1 MQDLNTYYSCRNRY
15 DQSFGARMSLK
26 TRVRM
31 HPVMWRLVALNNRLG
46 GLRTT
51 VLYDHRKKSDK
62 PKIFAVTHIGKKDI
76 EITTAVIRDHYFL
89 LSGDYEHMCGTP
101 EEKLLAVNGVV
112 YVRKDDREDRRRCKD
127 KMVELLKQG
136 GNIMYFP
143 EGVWNFT
150 ENLPL
155 RRCPYGIIDVAMRGD
170 AEIIPVAVE
179 QYGQEYVT
187 AVGENFSVE
196 GYSSSD
202 KLQAIEDLR
211 NTMATLKWDIWD
223 YATRTKGTVPEERQI
238 FENQVAKNLA
248 QWTAPPSFIEKTTFH
263 PKGIVNEKEVYD
275 FLPSLPLGEHNA
287 FLAKIKLQYL
297 NTHGLVKD

>member
-1 MQDLNTYYSCRNRY
+1 MQDLKTYYFYRDLY
-15 DQSFGARMSLK
+15 DQSFEARLSLR
-26 TRVRM
+26 TRVFM
-31 HPVMWRLVALNNRLG
+31 HPVMWCLISLNNRLG

-51 VLYDHRKKSDK
+51 VLYDRRVKTNK
-62 PKIFAVTHIGKKDI
+62 PKIFAVTHIVKKDI

-89 LSGDYEHMCGTP
+89 LSGDFEHMFGAP

-127 KMVELLKQG
+127 KMVEILKQG

-150 ENLPL
+150 ENMPL
-155 RRCPYGIIDVAMRGD
+155 RRCPYGIIDVALRGG

-179 QYGQEYVT
+179 QYGREYVT
-187 AVGENFSVE
+187 AIGKNFSLE
-196 GYSSSD
+196 PYTQDS
-202 KLQAIEDLR
+202 KLQAIVDLR

-223 YATRTKGTVPEERQI
+223 YATRTKGTVPEERKI

-263 PKGIVNEKEVYD
+263 PKDIVNEKEVYN
-275 FLPSLPLGEHNA
+275 FLPSLSLGEHNA
-287 FLAKIKLQYL
+287 FLARMKLQYL
-297 NTHGLVKD
+297 NTYGIAKE